1 VDKEEEEVMVEEVV
15 EAEVEDTLAAEA
27 VVGVA
32 ALEQEVVVVEEE
44 EVEDTLAAEAV
55 AGVVTALE

>member
-1 VDKEEEEVMVEEVV
+1 MDKEVVVVE

-27 VVGVA
+27 VAGVA
-32 ALEQEVVVVEEE
+32 ALEEGVVVEEEEEE

-55 AGVVTALE
+55 AGVVAALE